1 MDSSTHRFFSF
12 PLLLRSF
19 SPSDWHFYFE
29 VTLVHLYICVRARVF
44 VHMDVVHCL
53 VCPSTF
59 QKLSYNHSTPAS
71 LTPSP
76 VQETLGSSGSISVPR
91 SDPPLFCCHLN
102 LNLTS
107 ASTSNHCRAWTSLTK
122 ALVFVICSFCFCFF
136 KLCCSEWTE
145 CSFSV
150 NICTRIFD
158 FKWLL
163 FLLDL
168 PQFIVLLYSLLKSPT
183 VNFLNP

>member
-12 PLLLRSF
+12 PLLLCLF
-19 SPSDWHFYFE
+19 SPDWHFYFE
-29 VTLVHLYICVRARVF
+29 VTLVHLHVCVRACVF
-44 VHMDVVHCL
+44 VHMDVVHRL

-91 SDPPLFCCHLN
+91 SDPTLFCCHLN

-122 ALVFVICSFCFCFF
+122 ALVFVICFFFLFCFF
-136 KLCCSEWTE
+136 SKLCCSEWTE

-150 NICTRIFD
+150 NICTRFFD

-168 PQFIVLLYSLLKSPT
+168 PQFYCVVVQPT
-183 VNFLNP
+183 